1 MSTKSAHQRENLL
14 TLAETI
20 AQRKAPLGIGLRSEC
35 WAGVAITLANQKGWK
50 ASEFYGMSM
59 REIIDAVKENNRT
72 PVALRNEVMLDR
84 TLQQAAS

>member
-1 MSTKSAHQRENLL
+1 MSSKSAQQRQNLRS
-14 TLAETI
+14 LADAI
-20 AQRKAPLGIGLRSEC
+20 AAREAPLGVGLRKEC
-35 WAGVAITLANQKGWK
+35 WAGVAITLANQRGEH

-72 PVALRNEVMLDR
+72 PAAFRNEVMLDR

>member
-1 MSTKSAHQRENLL
+1 MSNKSAQQRENLRS
-14 TLAETI
+14 LANNI
-20 AQRKAPLGIGLRSEC
+20 AAREAPLGVGLRREC
-35 WAGVAITLANQKGWK
+35 WAGVAITLANQQGAN

-72 PVALRNEVMLDR
+72 PVAFRNEVMLDR